1 MNKIFNINLGGY
13 PFVIDDDAYQKLD
26 KYLNTI
32 RKHFRKSEGCDEI
45 VGDIEARIAEL
56 FNEHAKGQPI
66 VGMRD
71 VEGVIQI
78 MGTPAEFGAEADELI
93 EDEPKKSRSKTKS
106 GAKYTTGKRLY
117 RDADDKVIG
126 GVCSGMAAY
135 FGFEDPLLFR
145 LLFAVLFFSGV
156 GLLLYILLWIIV
168 PKAKTSSDKLS
179 MKGEPVNVNN
189 IAKQV
194 EEELNNLSTTIT
206 DFAKDISNKNWK

>member
-13 PFVIDDDAYQKLD
+13 PFVIDDDAYKKLN
-26 KYLNTI
+26 KYLDTI
-32 RKHFRKSEGCDEI
+32 QKHFRKSEGCEEI

-66 VGMRD
+66 VSMRD

-78 MGTPAEFGAEADELI
+78 MGTPQEFGASDTIDDE
-93 EDEPKKSRSKTKS
+93 DDSTHTKTKS
-106 GAKYTTGKRLY
+106 KFTTGKRLY
-117 RDADDKVIG
+117 RDTDDKVIG

-135 FGFEDPLLFR
+135 FGVSDPLIFR
-145 LLFAVLFFSGV
+145 LIFAVLFIGGV
-156 GLLLYILLWIIV
+156 GILAYILFWIIV
-168 PKAKTSSDKLS
+168 PRAKTSSEKLS
-179 MKGEPVNVNN
+179 MKGEPINVNN

-194 EEELNNLSTTIT
+194 EDELNNLSHTIT

>member
-13 PFVIDDDAYQKLD
+13 PFVIDDDAYKKLN
-26 KYLNTI
+26 KYLDTI
-32 RKHFRKSEGCDEI
+32 NKHFRKSEGCEEI

-66 VGMRD
+66 VSMRD

-78 MGTPAEFGAEADELI
+78 MGTPQEFGAEEM
-93 EDEPKKSRSKTKS
+93 DEPVNRKEANHKSQPR
-106 GAKYTTGKRLY
+106 TGKRLY
-117 RDADDKVIG
+117 RDTDDKVIG

-135 FGFEDPLLFR
+135 FGVTDPLIFR
-145 LLFAVLFFSGV
+145 LIFAVLFLSGV
-156 GLLLYILLWIIV
+156 GILAYILFWIIV
-168 PKAKTSSDKLS
+168 PSAKTSSDKLS
-179 MKGEPVNVNN
+179 MKGEPINVNN

-194 EEELNNLSTTIT
+194 EDELNNLSHTIT

>member
-13 PFVIDDDAYQKLD
+13 PFVIDDDAYHKLD

-32 RKHFRKSEGCDEI
+32 RRHFKKSEGCDEI
-45 VGDIEARIAEL
+45 VTDIESRIAEL

-66 VGMRD
+66 ISMRD

-78 MGTPAEFGAEADELI
+78 MGTPAEFGAIEGEGIDDEATAGHSDSE
-93 EDEPKKSRSKTKS
+93 KKY
-106 GAKYTTGKRLY
+106 ATGKRLY
-117 RDADDKVIG
+117 RDPDDKVVG
-126 GVCSGMAAY
+126 GVCAGMAAY
-135 FGFEDPLLFR
+135 FGFEDPLVFR
-145 LLFAVLFFSGV
+145 LLFAVLFLSGV

-168 PKAKTSSDKLS
+168 PQAKSSADKLS
-179 MKGEPVNVNN
+179 MKGEKVNVSN

-194 EEELNNLSTTIT
+194 EDELNNLSHTIT